1 MTNDQLVRLGKFNY
15 INIETYRK
23 NGHSVRTPLW
33 FVIKGERIYFRTD
46 RESGKVKRIRNN
58 QNVRLAACDIR
69 GKPKGP
75 WLVGKAHLE
84 EFDSEVF
91 SMIRKKYGIRAILIR
106 FFNKLRRI
114 TPIIIS
120 ISIDLNRNNNTSSV
134 EK

>member
-1 MTNDQLVRLGKFNY
+1 MTNDELVRLGKFNY

-23 NGHSVRTPLW
+23 NGHPVRTPLW
-33 FVIKGERIYFRTD
+33 FVIKGDRIYFRTD
-46 RESGKVKRIRNN
+46 RESGKVKRITNN

-69 GKPKGP
+69 GKLKGP
-75 WLVGKAHLE
+75 WLDGEAHLE

-91 SMIRKKYGIRAILIR
+91 SMIRKKYGIRAVLIR

-120 ISIDLNRNNNTSSV
+120 ISLEL
-134 EK
+134 EKHS

>member
-1 MTNDQLVRLGKFNY
+1 MTNDELVRLGKFNY

-23 NGHSVRTPLW
+23 NGHPVRTPLW
-33 FVIKGERIYFRTD
+33 FVIKGDRIYFRTD
-46 RESGKVKRIRNN
+46 RESGKVKRITNN

-69 GKPKGP
+69 GKLNGP
-75 WLVGKAHLE
+75 WLDGEAHLE

-91 SMIRKKYGIRAILIR
+91 SMIRKKYGIRAVLIR

-120 ISIDLNRNNNTSSV
+120 ISLEQ
-134 EK
+134 EKHS